1 MPIRLGHGV
10 MHRLQVLAAGHSES
24 TAGLEVDAHRQCLG
38 GRIEVNRLH
47 GAGRADPSA
56 VSNSL
61 SFI

>member
-1 MPIRLGHGV
+1 